1 MNRAGSSV
9 DRALI
14 DMVRSHHNLAL
25 AIALLGGCGPIHDN
39 KLDTAKPTETAP
51 WPAPVAK
58 PDAGV
63 LTLTSDDEFIANG
76 REIVR
81 RLAEIFTNDGQDCEK
96 LAADISK
103 LSEDPIWPAST
114 RYEDAH
120 PDVKERFAAEQAE
133 LGKQYAPVAR
143 QAMVACAKNEAFANA
158 LAKMR

>member
-1 MNRAGSSV
+1 M
-9 DRALI
+9 
-14 DMVRSHHNLAL
+14 RSHSNLAL
-25 AIALLGGCGPIHDN
+25 AIALLGCAGPSH
-39 KLDTAKPTETAP
+39 ETATVP
-51 WPAPVAK
+51 QQAAAPVVAK

-114 RYEDAH
+114 TYEDGH

-133 LGKQYAPVAR
+133 LAKQYAPVAR
-143 QAMVACAKNEAFANA
+143 QAMAACAKNAAFADA